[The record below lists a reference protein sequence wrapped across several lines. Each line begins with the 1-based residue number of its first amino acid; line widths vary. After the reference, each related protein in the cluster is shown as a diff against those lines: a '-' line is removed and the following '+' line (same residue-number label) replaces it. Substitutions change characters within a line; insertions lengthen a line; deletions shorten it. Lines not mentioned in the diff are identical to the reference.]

1 MKRWTIEDLE
11 KTTDLKFA
19 ACILNERR
27 EGLNPYTPLSQKLE
41 KAKNLILRMDGY
53 AEGWGGGTEASTEDI
68 LKTLYRDGYHAAA
81 RRIENMLVDLKDM
94 ERERQLLD
102 ACFGYLAE
110 ALPKSSLLPVLRKE
124 IGLTEQEI
132 EKYQMEWL
140 LEGKDDGEAKV

>member
-110 ALPKSSLLPVLRKE
+110 ALPKSNLLPVLRKE

-140 LEGKDDGEAKV
+140 LEGKDDGEAEV